1 MSEAEAKPA
10 VASPKP
16 KGRKPAAGGAK
27 KSKKPAT
34 HPKYTEMVMKSVEA
48 LKERGGSSRQ
58 AIHKYIMAH
67 FDVGKDAKVVN
78 THLKLALK
86 RAVQSG
92 LLKHSKG
99 TGASGSFRLADKA
112 TAPKKAGGAKGGP
125 KKAAAGGAAK
135 PKKAA
140 KPKAAKSPAKK
151 AAAKPKAAKSPAKKA
166 AAAKPKVAKKPKS
179 PKKVKSPKKPKVVK
193 KAAPK
198 KAAAAKK

>member
-10 VASPKP
+10 AATPKA
-16 KGRKPAAGGAK
+16 KGRKSAAGGAK
-27 KSKKPAT
+27 KAKKPAS
-34 HPKYTEMVMKSVEA
+34 HPKYTEMVKKSIEA

-58 AIHKYIMAH
+58 AIHKYIMSH
-67 FDVGKDAKVVN
+67 FDVGKDTKVVN

-92 LLKHSKG
+92 LLKRSKG
-99 TGASGSFRLADKA
+99 TGASGSFRLAEKA
-112 TAPKKAGGAKGGP
+112 TAGPKKATGAKRGP

-135 PKKAA
+135 PKKVA

-151 AAAKPKAAKSPAKKA
+151 AAKPKAAKPKKA
-166 AAAKPKVAKKPKS
+166 AAAKPKVAKKPKT
-179 PKKVKSPKKPKVVK
+179 PKKAKSPKKPKVAK

-198 KAAAAKK
+198 KAAAKK

>member
-10 VASPKP
+10 VATPKA
-16 KGRKPAAGGAK
+16 KGRKPSAGGAK
-27 KSKKPAT
+27 KAKKPVN
-34 HPKYTEMVMKSVEA
+34 HPKYTEMVKKSIEA

-58 AIHKYIMAH
+58 AIHKYIMSH
-67 FDVGKDAKVVN
+67 FDVGKDTKVVN

-92 LLKHSKG
+92 LLKRSKG
-99 TGASGSFRLADKA
+99 TGASGSFRLAEKA
-112 TAPKKAGGAKGGP
+112 TAPKKAAGAKRGP
-125 KKAAAGGAAK
+125 KKAAGGAAK

-151 AAAKPKAAKSPAKKA
+151 AAKPKVAKPKKA

-179 PKKVKSPKKPKVVK
+179 PKKAKSPKKPKVAK

-198 KAAAAKK
+198 KAAAKK